1 MRLAL
6 LALAAACGAAA
17 ADGDELATRVLARLA
32 EVPVVRAEFVQERF
46 VASMPA
52 PVVSRGRMTMSR
64 REGLLWKI
72 TEPVKLTLAFT
83 PADIIETGVDGVRRA
98 GAERH
103 GRAQAEMGRLI
114 RSLTAADA
122 AGLRADFELRA
133 EGGLERWKLHL
144 LPRRREMARFLSAVE
159 LAGGRYLETI
169 EIHAVSGERTVM
181 RMSKFVAA
189 TALEPAERDE
199 LSPP

>member
-6 LALAAACGAAA
+6 LALAAACGAVA
-17 ADGDELATRVLARLA
+17 ADGDELAARVLARLA

-64 REGLLWKI
+64 QEGLIWR
-72 TEPVKLTLAFT
+72 TVEPVKLTLAFT
-83 PADIIETGVDGVRRA
+83 PADIIETGADGVRRA
-98 GAERH
+98 GAARR

-114 RSLTAADA
+114 HSLTAADA
-122 AGLRADFELRA
+122 AELRADFELRA
-133 EGGLERWKLHL
+133 EGNLERWKLHL

-169 EIHAVSGERTVM
+169 EIHTASGERTVM

-199 LSPP
+199 LTPP

>member
-6 LALAAACGAAA
+6 LALAAACGAVA
-17 ADGDELATRVLARLA
+17 ADGDELAARVLARLA
-32 EVPVVRAEFVQERF
+32 EVPVVRAEFMQERF

-52 PVVSRGRMTMSR
+52 PVLSRGRMTMSR
-64 REGLLWKI
+64 HEGLIWRI
-72 TEPVKLTLAFT
+72 VEPVKLTLAFT
-83 PADIIETGVDGVRRA
+83 PTDIIETGADGVRRA
-98 GAERH
+98 GAARR

-122 AGLRADFELRA
+122 AELRADFELRA
-133 EGGLERWKLHL
+133 EGSLERWKLHL
-144 LPRRREMARFLSAVE
+144 LPRRREMARFLSVVE

-169 EIHAVSGERTVM
+169 EIHTASGERTVM

-199 LSPP
+199 LTPP